1 MKTFELQ
8 FISNISLL
16 KLWITLLRKRGRL
29 VFLLSFRCHKFQ
41 VIRFYQW
48 VLYYCES
55 QIFLNFIV
63 VNEHTYTYTCTKKL
77 IDTLKRHTE
86 IHAIWLH
93 HTDQVH
99 FDSVNFLLF
108 VFIAL
113 YLFDHSHK
121 TIVWKFGH

>member
-29 VFLLSFRCHKFQ
+29 VVLLSFRWHKYY
-41 VIRFYQW
+41 I
-48 VLYYCES
+48 YYCES

-77 IDTLKRHTE
+77 IDTLKRHTANPR
-86 IHAIWLH
+86 HLVA
-93 HTDQVH
+93 
-99 FDSVNFLLF
+99 
-108 VFIAL
+108 
-113 YLFDHSHK
+113 SH
-121 TIVWKFGH
+121 

>member
-77 IDTLKRHTE
+77 IDTLKRHTANPR
-86 IHAIWLH
+86 HLVA
-93 HTDQVH
+93 
-99 FDSVNFLLF
+99 
-108 VFIAL
+108 
-113 YLFDHSHK
+113 SH
-121 TIVWKFGH
+121 